1 MKRGLMRATGRSRT
15 APRLGVAALALVVSA
30 SAPRLVRADAPAG
43 RYTITGGTVF
53 DTKTKLTWQQAVSS
67 GQISWANAKTFC
79 ATLGGGAWRM
89 PTIKELLTIIDHTRA
104 SGPFID
110 QTAFPSAPGGA
121 FWSLTTQAGIANAVW
136 VVDFD
141 TGVAAPSATTVP
153 NQRPVR
159 CVR

>member
-1 MKRGLMRATGRSRT
+1 MRATGRSRT

-53 DTKTKLTWQQAVSS
+53 DTKTKLTWQQTVSS
-67 GQISWANAKTFC
+67 GQVTWANAKTFC
-79 ATLGGGAWRM
+79 PTLGASLGGGTWRV
-89 PTIKELLTIIDHTRA
+89 PTLKELLTIVDRSRA

-110 QTAFPSAPGGA
+110 QTAFPSAPGGLS
-121 FWSLTTQAGIANAVW
+121 WTLTTVAGISNGAW
-136 VVDFD
+136 VVNFD
-141 TGVAAPSATTVP
+141 TGVATTTASTT
-153 NQRPVR
+153 NQNPVR